1 MKIKWPW
8 FVAGGA
14 VLLIIAGVIIYFTV
28 IAGSGCGCSKKAA
41 VNTTTAVYQQ
51 V

>member
-14 VLLIIAGVIIYFTV
+14 VILIIAGVILYFTV
-28 IAGSGCGCSKKAA
+28 FARSGCGCSKKAA
-41 VNTTTAVYQQ
+41 INIATGVYQQ